1 METLSAPFD
10 YSTEIKKSRFIA
22 RAAPVSSPQE
32 ALEFVH
38 RASQSDANHNCW
50 AYRVGDEYRF
60 NDDGEPGGSA
70 GRPILS
76 AIDGQ
81 GLDQV
86 AVVVIRY
93 FGGIKLGVG
102 GLVRAYGGTA
112 AECLRTGPRRPLVR
126 FVKLRLKA
134 PFDCLGAIHGWLD
147 QRGLTRLREE
157 YNEKGVVLE
166 VLVEEGQETALVQ
179 AFTDA
184 TRGRGSSEPFT
195 ACE

>member
-1 METLSAPFD
+1 METLIAPFD

-22 RAAPVSSPQE
+22 RAAPVCSPEE
-32 ALEFVH
+32 ALEFVR
-38 RASQSDANHNCW
+38 RASQFDANHNCW

-112 AECLRTGPRRPLVR
+112 AECLRTGPRRLLVR

-134 PFDCLGAIHGWLD
+134 PFDCLGAIYGWLD
-147 QRGLTRLREE
+147 QRGLTRQREE
-157 YNEKGVVLE
+157 YDEKGVVLE
-166 VLVEEGQETALVQ
+166 VLVEEGEESALVQ
-179 AFTDA
+179 AFMDA
-184 TRGRGSSEPFT
+184 TRGRGSSEPVT
-195 ACE
+195 PCE